1 MDVFSFVKYSHSK
14 TLEDL
19 LNTDLL
25 NTDFKLIEINTDDE
39 ESILSYLKSICDNT
53 NLIDKVKNI
62 DNTHNKLSFI
72 KLIILYY
79 NGGLVIND
87 KIVIKNINVINEL
100 YKNLELIAVKSCVN
114 NNLFNGFILCKK
126 NNQLIL
132 NTINEFMDKDVNI
145 SIDSILFRH
154 ITEYEIIKDT
164 NNILL
169 NEKIIHDISYIYSEE
184 TIIAEHH
191 FTKSSLELLIN
202 SKNIPKDLSNLK
214 IGITFDVPEDLKSFY
229 SNGIR
234 QNALY
239 LFELLKNIKYDV
251 KLIIE
256 LKNEEKFKKIQSE
269 IDFYKYD
276 YSLINNIYKEEY
288 NLIFSFGF
296 ALPKDLIRNLKFKGV
311 KIISY
316 QCGNAYLIDSETIL
330 YNQHSGR
337 ILDNYIDKNNMDE
350 TYNQI
355 WSIPQMY
362 KQNKGFWE
370 TLYRTKCIQAPFIW
384 SSSSINF
391 VKKILKI
398 DSDEPIL
405 YKKKLNKIAIFEP
418 NISLMKWCLP
428 CLLITEQTYRKYKN
442 IGHIYV
448 TNIDKTKKMEEMTI
462 NKFNINEF
470 TNLCRKLD
478 IFKDNIMSV
487 EGRFVTLDFMKSYAD
502 IVVSHQ
508 WENPLN
514 YLYFDLAWMGWPILH
529 NAYLCKDIGY
539 YYSDFN
545 YDEAAE
551 KLNEIINNHDANKLE
566 YMKENRKIIENY
578 LPTNVELQNKYK
590 NMIENLF
597 V

>member
-1 MDVFSFVKYSHSK
+1 MDIFAFIKYSHSK
-14 TLEDL
+14 TLDNF
-19 LNTDLL
+19 LNK
-25 NTDFKLIEINTDDE
+25 NFKIIEINTDDE
-39 ESILSYLKSICDNT
+39 EYILSYLKSICDNS
-53 NLIDKVKNI
+53 NLIDKIKNI
-62 DNTHNKLSFI
+62 DNTHNKIIFI

-87 KIVIKNINVINEL
+87 KIVIKNIDIINEL
-100 YKNLELIAVKSCVN
+100 YQNQELITVKSCVN

-126 NNQLIL
+126 HNQLIL
-132 NTINEFMDKDVNI
+132 NVINEFMDKDVNT
-145 SIDSILFRH
+145 SIDSILFRY
-154 ITEYEIIKDT
+154 ITEYDNINKT
-164 NNILL
+164 NVILL
-169 NEKIIHDISYIYSEE
+169 NEKIINDISYIYSNE
-184 TIIAEHH
+184 ILIAEHH
-191 FTKSSLELLIN
+191 FIKSSLELLVN
-202 SKNIPKDLSNLK
+202 SKNIPENLSNLK
-214 IGITFDVPEDLKSFY
+214 IGITFDVPNDLKSFY

-239 LFELLKNIKYDV
+239 LFEVLKNIKYDV

-256 LKNEEKFKKIQSE
+256 FKNEEKFKKIQSE
-269 IDFYKYD
+269 IDFYQYD
-276 YSLINNIYKEEY
+276 YSIINNIYKEEY

-296 ALPKDLIRNLKFKGV
+296 ALPKELICNLKLKGV

-337 ILDNYIDKNNMDE
+337 ILDSYIDKNKIDE
-350 TYNQI
+350 TYDQI

-384 SSSSINF
+384 SSNSINF

-398 DSDEPIL
+398 DSEESIL
-405 YKKKLNKIAIFEP
+405 YKQKLNKIAIFEP

-545 YDEAAE
+545 YDEASE
-551 KLNEIINNHDANKLE
+551 KLNEIINNHHANKLE

>member
-1 MDVFSFVKYSHSK
+1 MDIFCFLKYSHSK
-14 TLEDL
+14 TLDNF
-19 LNTDLL
+19 LNK
-25 NTDFKLIEINTDDE
+25 DFKITEINTDDE

-53 NLIDKVKNI
+53 VLIDKVKNI
-62 DNTHNKLSFI
+62 DNIHNKFSFI

-79 NGGLVIND
+79 NGGFIIND

-100 YKNLELIAVKSCVN
+100 YQNQDLIAVQSCVN
-114 NNLFNGFILCKK
+114 NNLFNGFILSKK
-126 NNQLIL
+126 HNQLIL
-132 NTINEFMDKDVNI
+132 NTINEFMEKDVNI

-154 ITEYEIIKDT
+154 ITEYEMINKT

-169 NEKIIHDISYIYSEE
+169 NEKIIHDISYIYSNEVL
-184 TIIAEHH
+184 IAEHH
-191 FTKSSLELLIN
+191 FAKSSLEFFVN

-256 LKNEEKFKKIQSE
+256 LKNEAKFKTIQSN

-276 YSLINNIYKEEY
+276 YSVINNIYKEEY
-288 NLIFSFGF
+288 DLIFSFGF
-296 ALPKDLIRNLKFKGV
+296 ALPKDLIRNLKLKGV

-330 YNQHSGR
+330 YNQHAGR
-337 ILDNYIDKNNMDE
+337 ILDNYIDKNKIDE
-350 TYNQI
+350 TYDQI

-405 YKKKLNKIAIFEP
+405 YKKKFNKIAIFEP

-442 IGHIYV
+442 IQHVYV
-448 TNIDKTKKMEEMTI
+448 TNIDKNKKIEEMSI
-462 NKFNINEF
+462 NKFNVTEF

>member
-14 TLEDL
+14 TLDHL
-19 LNTDLL
+19 LNK
-25 NTDFKLIEINTDDE
+25 DFKIIEINTDDE

-100 YKNLELIAVKSCVN
+100 YKNEELLAVKSCVN

-169 NEKIIHDISYIYSEE
+169 NEKIIHDISYIYSNE
-184 TIIAEHH
+184 ILIAEHH
-191 FTKSSLELLIN
+191 FTKSSLEFLVN
-202 SKNIPKDLSNLK
+202 SKNTPKDLSNLK

-256 LKNEEKFKKIQSE
+256 FKNEEKFKKIQSA
-269 IDFYKYD
+269 IDFYQYD
-276 YSLINNIYKEEY
+276 YSVINNIYKEEY

-296 ALPKDLIRNLKFKGV
+296 ALPKELIRNLKIKGC

-337 ILDNYIDKNNMDE
+337 ILDNYIDKNMIDE
-350 TYNQI
+350 TYDQI

-384 SSSSINF
+384 SSTSINF

-448 TNIDKTKKMEEMTI
+448 TNIDKTKKMDEMTI

>member
-1 MDVFSFVKYSHSK
+1 
-14 TLEDL
+14 
-19 LNTDLL
+19 
-25 NTDFKLIEINTDDE
+25 
-39 ESILSYLKSICDNT
+39 
-53 NLIDKVKNI
+53 
-62 DNTHNKLSFI
+62 
-72 KLIILYY
+72 
-79 NGGLVIND
+79 
-87 KIVIKNINVINEL
+87 
-100 YKNLELIAVKSCVN
+100 
-114 NNLFNGFILCKK
+114 
-126 NNQLIL
+126 
-132 NTINEFMDKDVNI
+132 MDKDVNI

-269 IDFYKYD
+269 IDFYQYD
-276 YSLINNIYKEEY
+276 YSIINNIYKEEY

-296 ALPKDLIRNLKFKGV
+296 ALPKELICNLKLKGV

-337 ILDNYIDKNNMDE
+337 ILDSYIDKNKIDE
-350 TYNQI
+350 TYDQI

>member
-14 TLEDL
+14 TLE
-19 LNTDLL
+19 DLL

-100 YKNLELIAVKSCVN
+100 YKNEELLAVKSCVN

-276 YSLINNIYKEEY
+276 YSVINNIYKEEY

-296 ALPKDLIRNLKFKGV
+296 ALPKDLIRNLKLKGV

-350 TYNQI
+350 TYHQI

-448 TNIDKTKKMEEMTI
+448 TNIDKTKKMDEMTI

>member
-1 MDVFSFVKYSHSK
+1 MDIFCFLNYSHSK
-14 TLEDL
+14 FLNNLLTSQFSVTEISIYDEAFVLEF
-19 LNTDLL
+19 LN
-25 NTDFKLIEINTDDE
+25 K
-39 ESILSYLKSICDNT
+39 ICDNPEIIEAVKKT
-53 NLIDKVKNI
+53 N
-62 DNTHNKLSFI
+62 NTEEKQLFI

-79 NGGLVIND
+79 NGGLIIND
-87 KIVIKNINVINEL
+87 KIVISNINVINDLYQKQEL
-100 YKNLELIAVKSCVN
+100 SLVKSCVHDN
-114 NNLFNGFILCKK
+114 IFGGFIMAKKK
-126 NNQLIL
+126 NNLIL
-132 NTINEFMDKDVNI
+132 NTINEFIEQKET
-145 SIDSILFRH
+145 SKIDQLLFKN
-154 ITEYEIIKDT
+154 ITEYASIKQT

-169 NEKIIHDISYIYSEE
+169 NERIIKDISYIYSEQ

-202 SKNIPKDLSNLK
+202 YKNIPSNLSNLK
-214 IGITFDVPEDLKSFY
+214 IGITFDVPNDLKAFY

-256 LKNEEKFKKIQSE
+256 FKKEESLKKIQSE
-269 IDFYKYD
+269 IDFYQYD
-276 YSLINNIYKEEY
+276 YSILNNIYKEEY

-296 ALPKDLIRNLKFKGV
+296 ALPKDLIRTLKQKSV

-316 QCGNAYLIDSETIL
+316 QCGNAYFIDSEKIL
-330 YNQHSGR
+330 YDQHKGR
-337 ILDNYIDKNNMDE
+337 VLDHYIDKNNIDE
-350 TYNQI
+350 SYDQI

-384 SSSSINF
+384 SSSSIKF

-398 DSDEPIL
+398 DNEEPIL
-405 YKKKLNKIAIFEP
+405 YKKKKNSIAIFEP

-428 CLLITEQTYRKYKN
+428 CILIVEQTYRKYKN
-442 IGHIYV
+442 IEHLYV
-448 TNIDKTKKMEEMTI
+448 TNIDKNQKMDDMTI
-462 NKFNINEF
+462 NKFNVTEF
-470 TNLCRKLD
+470 TNMCKKLD
-478 IFKDNIMSV
+478 LFKNGKFSV

-502 IVVSHQ
+502 IAVSHQ

-551 KLNEIINNHDANKLE
+551 KLNEIINNHDSNKLE
-566 YMKENRKIIENY
+566 YTKENRKIIENY

-597 V
+597 I